1 MKMPT
6 EISGHLEGSLEFGL
20 CAISFGKEFAF
31 RRPCLANDKASTRFR
46 SLTLCHPEALGGLMQ
61 KFG

>member
-6 EISGHLEGSLEFGL
+6 VVSGHLEGSQLVWPLCHLLE
-20 CAISFGKEFAF
+20 KEFALP
-31 RRPCLANDKASTRFR
+31 RPYFANDKASTRFR